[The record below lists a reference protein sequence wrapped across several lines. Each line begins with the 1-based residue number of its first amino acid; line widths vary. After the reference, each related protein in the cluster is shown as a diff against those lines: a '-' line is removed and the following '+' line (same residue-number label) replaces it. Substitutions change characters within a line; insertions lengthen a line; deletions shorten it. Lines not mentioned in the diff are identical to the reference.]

1 MTPAQFGAVRAL
13 LDVSRDDL
21 ASATKVPASTI
32 ETFES
37 GRLFMS
43 DLSVTEALR
52 RTLEDLGVVFTG
64 SGEEVGVR
72 RRKMLGPWGSLRAPS
87 GAA

>member
-1 MTPAQFGAVRAL
+1 MTPAQCRAARAL
-13 LDVSRDDL
+13 VDLSREDL

-32 ETFES
+32 ADFER
-37 GRLFMS
+37 GRLFIS
-43 DLSVTEALR
+43 DPGVTEALR

-72 RRKMLGPWGSLRAPS
+72 RRKMLER
-87 GAA
+87 